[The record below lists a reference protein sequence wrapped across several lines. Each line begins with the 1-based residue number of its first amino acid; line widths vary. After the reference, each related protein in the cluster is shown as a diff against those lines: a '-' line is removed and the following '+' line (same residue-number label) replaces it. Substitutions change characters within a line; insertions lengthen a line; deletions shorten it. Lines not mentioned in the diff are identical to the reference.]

1 MYAGHFQRFIQNFLN
16 LQLFTDNFKILQI
29 IIPFLINNCN
39 ILAYQQLLTSI
50 LSDFSLNVNKK
61 LIYDSIEQMLKQL
74 DLLEKQIIIIKG
86 LNISVQETFLEKK
99 KKTAN

>member
-61 LIYDSIEQMLKQL
+61 LIYDSIEKMLKQL
-74 DLLEKQIIIIKG
+74 DLLE
-86 LNISVQETFLEKK
+86 
-99 KKTAN
+99 

>member
-1 MYAGHFQRFIQNFLN
+1 MYAGRFQRFIQNFLN

-74 DLLEKQIIIIKG
+74 DLLE
-86 LNISVQETFLEKK
+86 
-99 KKTAN
+99 